1 MIRQA
6 GRSGGPALPFC
17 PRCGERL
24 DPDGGPDGRAACPS
38 CRFVRYANPR
48 LAAGVV
54 VSLDERILLVRRN
67 HEPMYGRW
75 SFPSGFVDA
84 GETVEAAA
92 AREVIEE
99 TFVEVRIDRLIGVY
113 SEPGSA
119 IVFVAY
125 AGTATGGEPR
135 PGDEALE
142 VGLFKPDALPELAFP
157 HDGAILR
164 QWRLGARQ
172 PG

>member
-1 MIRQA
+1 MN
-6 GRSGGPALPFC
+6 
-17 PRCGERL
+17 RCT
-24 DPDGGPDGRAACPS
+24 
-38 CRFVRYANPR
+38 
-48 LAAGVV
+48 
-54 VSLDERILLVRRN
+54 
-67 HEPMYGRW
+67 GRW

-142 VGLFKPDALPELAFP
+142 VGPLQAGRAAGTRLPARRRDPAPVAAGRAPARLNRRPAAEWRTAARTADSTLA
-157 HDGAILR
+157 
-164 QWRLGARQ
+164 
-172 PG
+172 